1 VAGQGADV
9 AVGGGAVTT
18 TQLLRAAAA
27 FGAAAGLATLLALH
41 WANRRRRDAET
52 VDPAGGWPEW
62 LTRNAPDHTD
72 AVIPAQRHGGTR

>member
-1 VAGQGADV
+1 
-9 AVGGGAVTT
+9 VTT
-18 TQLLRAAAA
+18 AQLLRAAAA

-41 WANRRRRDAET
+41 RANRRRAAET

-62 LTRNAPDHTD
+62 LTRDAPDHTD